1 MTGGPLSTRT
11 RRGSASACASVNTAR
26 GADATMKDNDD
37 RTALDVALAAGDIQV
52 IQGLQAEQRRL
63 RTIELRQDV
72 DNLPIRLRARTM
84 RL

>member
-1 MTGGPLSTRT
+1 
-11 RRGSASACASVNTAR
+11 
-26 GADATMKDNDD
+26 MKDNDD

-52 IQGLQAEQRRL
+52 IQGLQAEQRCL

-72 DNLPIRLRARTM
+72 DNLRLRARTM

>member
-1 MTGGPLSTRT
+1 
-11 RRGSASACASVNTAR
+11 
-26 GADATMKDNDD
+26 MKDNDD

-72 DNLPIRLRARTM
+72 DNLPIRVRARTL